1 VADNHWHFLS
11 KARKLHDLE
20 KVMAKEEFL
29 RLKSLLS
36 ANIKRLR
43 NDQGIAQERLGLE
56 AGVDRTLISKIEREI
71 ANPSLEVLTKIAVCL
86 GVNVKD
92 LFKEAKK

>member
-1 VADNHWHFLS
+1 
-11 KARKLHDLE
+11 
-20 KVMAKEEFL
+20 MAKEEFL
-29 RLKSLLS
+29 RLKRLLS
-36 ANIKRLR
+36 ANIKKLR
-43 NDQGIAQERLGLE
+43 KEQGFAQERLGLE

>member
-1 VADNHWHFLS
+1 VADNRWHLLS
-11 KARKLHDLE
+11 KTRKLNDLE

-29 RLKSLLS
+29 RLKRLLS
-36 ANIKRLR
+36 ANIKKLR
-43 NDQGIAQERLGLE
+43 KEQGIAQERLGLE
-56 AGVDRTLISKIEREI
+56 AGVDRTLTSKIEREI

>member
-1 VADNHWHFLS
+1 
-11 KARKLHDLE
+11 
-20 KVMAKEEFL
+20 MAKEEFL
-29 RLKSLLS
+29 RLKRLLS
-36 ANIKRLR
+36 ANVKKLR
-43 NDQGIAQERLGLE
+43 KEQGIAQERLGLD

-92 LFKEAKK
+92 LFKDTKK